1 MTDKWTMGSNNEGL
15 YNGINPSCKRKK
27 KKKRK
32 KGKRKEKR
40 KRGDQETTTVA
51 SREHNLK
58 EFILSQI
65 KPLGFNYNSL
75 KPPKPHSS
83 DIKS

>member
-1 MTDKWTMGSNNEGL
+1 MK
-15 YNGINPSCKRKK
+15 KRRKK
-27 KKKRK
+27 KREKKK
-32 KGKRKEKR
+32 
-40 KRGDQETTTVA
+40 GDQETTTVA

-83 DIKS
+83 DVKS

>member
-15 YNGINPSCKRKK
+15 YNGINPSCKKK
-27 KKKRK
+27 KK
-32 KGKRKEKR
+32 EKR
-40 KRGDQETTTVA
+40 DQETTTVA

-65 KPLGFNYNSL
+65 KPLGFNYHSL

-83 DIKS
+83 DVKS

>member
-15 YNGINPSCKRKK
+15 YNGINPSCERRGEKEKK
-27 KKKRK
+27 K
-32 KGKRKEKR
+32 
-40 KRGDQETTTVA
+40 GDQETTTVA

-65 KPLGFNYNSL
+65 KPLGFNYHSL

-83 DIKS
+83 DVKS

>member
-15 YNGINPSCKRKK
+15 YNGINPSCEKGEEKEKK
-27 KKKRK
+27 K
-32 KGKRKEKR
+32 
-40 KRGDQETTTVA
+40 GDQETTVA

-65 KPLGFNYNSL
+65 KPLGFNHHSL
-75 KPPKPHSS
+75 KQPKPHSS
-83 DIKS
+83 DVES